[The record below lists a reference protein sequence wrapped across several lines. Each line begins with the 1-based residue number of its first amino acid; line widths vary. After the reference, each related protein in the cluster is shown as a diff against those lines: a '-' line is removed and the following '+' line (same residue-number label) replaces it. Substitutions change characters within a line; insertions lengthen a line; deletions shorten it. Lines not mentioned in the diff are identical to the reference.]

1 MHTVYLP
8 DDDLFEPLIRVTG
21 EEAKHA
27 ARVKRLD
34 VGERV
39 LVMNGRGVV
48 VLSAVEEAR
57 RELALRAIERRDEP
71 RPTPRIEVWSA
82 TPKGDRL
89 GTMIEGLVQAG
100 AAEWVALDT
109 KLGVVDPGEGKIERV
124 KRIALEASKQAQRAW
139 LMDVGRRGNM
149 RDALSSPPLP
159 QGENRG
165 ENRGE
170 GPPSAPSTT
179 SGPKPKAPSLL
190 LLDSRGEPLAAA
202 TDQLRRAALVHLL
215 IGPEGGWTE
224 SELNDARRA
233 GATIAA
239 IGPHV
244 MRIETAAVVGC
255 AMVGALARN

>member
-27 ARVKRLD
+27 ARVKRLE

-39 LVMNGRGVV
+39 LVMNGRGTV

-57 RELALRAIERRDEP
+57 RELVLRAIERRDEP
-71 RPTPRIEVWSA
+71 RATPRIEVWSA

-89 GTMIEGLVQAG
+89 GTLIEGLVQAG

-109 KLGVVDPGEGKIERV
+109 KLGVVEPGEGKLERV

-139 LMDVGRRGNM
+139 LMDVGRRGNT

-159 QGENRG
+159 QGEG
-165 ENRGE
+165 RGE
-170 GPPSAPSTT
+170 GPPSEPSTT
-179 SGPKPKAPSLL
+179 SSPKPQAPSLL
-190 LLDSRGEPLAAA
+190 LLDSRGDPLASAA
-202 TDQLRRAALVHLL
+202 ERIRRAALVRLL
-215 IGPEGGWTE
+215 VGPEGGWTE
-224 SELNDARRA
+224 NELNDARRS
-233 GATIAA
+233 GATIAS

-255 AMVGALARN
+255 AMVGTMGATVAE